1 MSIKSKKSKGV
12 SLVELMI
19 GLFIA
24 SLISTSIYYLYGSG
38 LRTFY
43 QVESTSDLQDEANV
57 IFSMIE
63 RDLARGGFVHPIRG
77 DVSSTANCKAT
88 ISPENAVKIVSGSE
102 ISSCFDKPSS
112 DGTVAFRYRV
122 TYKLGDGT
130 SGLEDTNT
138 LYKKTIRTD
147 NCTSSI
153 SSSDPNY
160 ASTVHDWQPV
170 STNINTIAFTKP
182 TVDSVTK
189 NDIVNIDINFMSRDR
204 NDYKLDF
211 NKRVFLRNRDL
222 TKNTGLCNNK
232 CPNAKEPFSNY
243 VMSNNTSHWNPASK
257 NIPNTRV
264 VIQNGF
270 VSAEDKLEWNTTLAS
285 DYGLTVSYNTTTG
298 VLTISGTAT
307 GDKYE
312 KFIKTIKYVNKASTP
327 SGRTDSA
334 DPDRTI
340 LLALGATGFSP
351 IPRAV
356 GADYHFYDFIERTS
370 GGSGSWSP
378 GGIASNG
385 WYWWGEAEL
394 EAENSRYYNLK
405 GYLATVTNSAENN
418 YIKDRIRKSDN
429 TIPAGWIG
437 GSDHGDD
444 GVNGEGT
451 WKWMG
456 GPEEGNI
463 FFSDDGNCTN
473 DSWVIPWAGNCAT
486 SEPNNNMGSP
496 WWKSESSRGSN
507 NGYSCELML
516 PGSISAGAHC
526 CTRPNA
532 STSNSVCDGEHYTQY
547 KSDGDWNDLFLPGY
561 NQSVYKTDGYVI
573 EFSTNFVS
581 TNTCGNANADQRA
594 ACVNYLL
601 EESIVLKD
609 FTYTDEDMLDICDIT
624 P

>member
-77 DVSSTANCKAT
+77 DVSNTANCKAT

-112 DGTVAFRYRV
+112 DGTVAYRYRV

-160 ASTVHDWQPV
+160 ASTVHNWQPV

-243 VMSNNTSHWNPASK
+243 VMSDNTSHWNPASK
-257 NIPNTRV
+257 NIPSARV

-356 GADYHFYDFIERTS
+356 GADYHFYDYIDRTS
-370 GGSGSWSP
+370 GGSGSWGNVGNNGV
-378 GGIASNG
+378 GGNG
-385 WYWWGEAEL
+385 WYWWGEAEA
-394 EAENSRYYNLK
+394 EAEAARYYNLK
-405 GYLATVTNSAENN
+405 GYLTTITSSAENN
-418 YIKDRIRKSDN
+418 YIKDRIRKADN
-429 TIPAGWIG
+429 TYPAGWTG
-437 GSDHGDD
+437 GSDIQ
-444 GVNGEGT
+444 NENT
-451 WKWMG
+451 WRWMG
-456 GPEEGNI
+456 GPEDGQI

-473 DSWVIPWAGNCAT
+473 DSWVIPWAGNCSTA
-486 SEPNNNMGSP
+486 EPNNSGGAK
-496 WWKSESSRGSN
+496 WFYSEATRGGAY
-507 NGYSCELML
+507 GYSCELQIND
-516 PGSISAGAHC
+516 SNQC
-526 CTRPNA
+526 CQQRPAAND
-532 STSNSVCDGEHYTQY
+532 TVCDGEHYSQY
-547 KSDGDWNDLFLPGY
+547 KTDGDWNDLPIVGSSSGVYQTKGY
-561 NQSVYKTDGYVI
+561 II

-601 EESIVLKD
+601 EENIVLKD